1 TLALP
6 AVVAELRQVV
16 NDSTVR
22 RPRRAA
28 AARRVARL
36 AAAGVPG
43 AHPDD
48 WWGLRPLSDERPVAE
63 PDETVQLSPSM
74 VEAVQRCGLRWL
86 LERHGGST
94 PPSVEQTVGNLV
106 HAVAAEAASPD
117 AEPQAL
123 YRFLDEHWGVVE
135 VAARWEQGRKRDAA
149 EKMVKRLVDWL
160 AANPREL
167 LGAEKGFRVT
177 LPGEVDGA
185 GGPEVEIV
193 GAVDRIE
200 RDADGRLV
208 VIDFKTG
215 KSAPRNGDVASH
227 PQLGTYQLAIAL
239 GGFAELAGD
248 PDGTPAEP
256 GGAALVHLGKDRRD
270 GPEQQQPALGE
281 ADDPQWADRMV
292 RAAASAMAAPRF
304 TAQVNDY
311 CAICPV
317 SASCPV
323 SEHGRQVIEPAGAGQ
338 GPAPKAGPG
347 KPSAPGPG
355 APAGGDGDD

>member
-1 TLALP
+1 PSRFLDDLVRGAADLPHADLPRPLTLPGL
-6 AVVAELRQVV
+6 VAELRTVV
-16 NDSTVR
+16 TDATAPKSR
-22 RPRRAA
+22 RQA
-28 AARRVARL
+28 AARQLARL
-36 AAAGVPG
+36 AAEGVAG

-48 WWGLRPLSDERPVAE
+48 WWGLRPLSDDRPVVE
-63 PDETVQLSPSM
+63 ESERLQLSPSM
-74 VEAVQRCGLRWL
+74 VESVRRCGLRWL

-106 HAVAAEAASPD
+106 HAVAAQAGEPGT
-117 AEPQAL
+117 EPQAL
-123 YRFLDEHWGVVE
+123 YRFLDAHWGIVE

-149 EKMVKRLVDWL
+149 HQMVKRLVDWL

-167 LGAEKGFRVT
+167 LGAERGFRVT
-177 LPGEVDGA
+177 VPGD

-193 GAVDRIE
+193 GTVDRIE

-215 KSAPRNGDVASH
+215 KSAPRKDDVVVH

-239 GGFAELAGD
+239 GGFSELG
-248 PDGTPAEP
+248 GAEP

-270 GPEQQQPALGE
+270 GPEQSQPALAD
-281 ADDPQWADRMV
+281 ADDPQWADQLV
-292 RAAASAMAAPRF
+292 REAARAMAAPRF

-311 CAICPV
+311 CAICAV

-323 SEHGRQVIEPAGAGQ
+323 SEHGRQVVEP
-338 GPAPKAGPG
+338 PAP
-347 KPSAPGPG
+347 APE
-355 APAGGDGDD
+355 ASDD